1 MTLSKLQKLP
11 ERDLGPIQFEEQQS
25 SVFLGRDYNKAQNFS
40 HEVAKQI
47 DEEVRKIITARY
59 KVTKKIVSENMDLL
73 KLIAE
78 TLLEY
83 ETITKE
89 QIDYLV
95 EHGKMPEEDIKA
107 HEDFE
112 KSVQEENDKQEV
124 KAASLEDL
132 SLDELKDLAKE
143 EKIKDYSKLTKKELI
158 DKLNEKQDK

>member
-1 MTLSKLQKLP
+1 
-11 ERDLGPIQFEEQQS
+11 
-25 SVFLGRDYNKAQNFS
+25 
-40 HEVAKQI
+40 
-47 DEEVRKIITARY
+47 
-59 KVTKKIVSENMDLL
+59 
-73 KLIAE
+73 
-78 TLLEY
+78 
-83 ETITKE
+83 
-89 QIDYLV
+89 
-95 EHGKMPEEDIKA
+95 MPEEDIKA